1 MAAPLPGPAQAPIAL
16 YRDYFADASHD
27 VFNGSY
33 EAVLE
38 PYAIPTLGEAHT
50 PAAVRTLAQNCRT
63 QNIPT
68 AFLLL
73 HNDDN
78 LLHVYLQ
85 LEKFHPRAGMP
96 ATRWDNRMFICKGE
110 LHHNSHVAVEFR
122 EDYFNQIPANV
133 PVPNPEMIDAGYA
146 TDPTANLLGPN
157 DLRNDGIENLR
168 VRRTCFVPA
177 PYVPLFLAKPLSP
190 REAWEIVR
198 SQIVTDNRTAA
209 CRPLID
215 FLRCAICISQV
226 DHSPILAVNPPL
238 APLPD
243 SILLDR
249 RRSIIEQ
256 DFPLLNADL
265 AHIQHTEIAG
275 QLGLLVTES
284 RASRD
289 AENARRNL
297 EKNKPPS
304 LLLGPV
310 GTIRLARYCQVIS
323 HVDFPPFWIEIARNP
338 KSQHLNILQWE
349 INRVKDELNEPD
361 LQFLATASILEV
373 SKSLMWEM
381 THPDA
386 VTTGLNVFL
395 LAEQVMDEALS
406 RQQMY
411 EMLHGDGA
419 SPSLSDAAALLKSKA
434 GAPTM
439 LYHARQQIRRLEII
453 IKVLI
458 GTHHPLAQNLHTFCN
473 RMISN
478 EGRLHLLQADHLLL
492 PTMLCKKIAV
502 PTSNWFKN
510 QVASAAP
517 VTAPNFVQIFDD
529 IEEERPWEPVM
540 STAFLS
546 AIGLSTFRLPSPRPT
561 LANRPGPSPHSGGP
575 PPAATPPADNSDRVN
590 NIHFNSS
597 LFDIYKDSTISCRTL
612 RIKIRANELPA
623 LPLSKVDNNP
633 ICIAW
638 HCKSMCNTNC
648 GRKADH
654 VQYSAAEYAPLVQWC
669 GEHFSTE

>member
-1 MAAPLPGPAQAPIAL
+1 MAAPPPGPAQAPTVF
-16 YRDYFADASHD
+16 YRDYFADAAHD
-27 VFNGSY
+27 VFNGAY

-38 PYAIPTLGEAHT
+38 PYGIPGVGDAHT

-78 LLHVYLQ
+78 LIHVYLQ

-96 ATRWDNRMFICKGE
+96 ATRWDDRMFISKGE
-110 LHHNSHVAVEFR
+110 LHHNSQVTVEFR
-122 EDYFNQIPANV
+122 EDYFNQIAANV
-133 PVPNPEMIDAGYA
+133 AVPSPEMIDAGYA
-146 TDPTANLLGPN
+146 VDPAANLLGPN
-157 DLRNDGIENLR
+157 DIRNDGITNLR

-190 REAWEIVR
+190 REAWDTVR
-198 SQIVTDNRTAA
+198 SQIVTDNRQEA

-215 FLRCAICISQV
+215 YLRCAICITQANE
-226 DHSPILAVNPPL
+226 SPTVAVNPPL

-243 SILLDR
+243 PILLDR
-249 RRSIIEQ
+249 RRKIIEQ
-256 DFPLLNADL
+256 DFPLLNSQL
-265 AHIQHTEIAG
+265 ANVQHTEIAG

-284 RASRD
+284 RATRE
-289 AENARRNL
+289 AENARRTL

-323 HVDFPPFWIEIARNP
+323 HLEFPPFWIEIARNP

-373 SKSLMWEM
+373 SKGLMWEM

-395 LAEQVMDEALS
+395 LAEQLMEDALS

-439 LYHARQQIRRLEII
+439 LYHARQQIRRFEIL

-458 GTHHPLAQNLHTFCN
+458 GTRHPLAQNLNAFCN

-510 QVASAAP
+510 QVSSAAP
-517 VTAPNFVQIFDD
+517 VPAPNFVQIFDD

-546 AIGLSTFRLPSPRPT
+546 AIGLSTFRLPTPRPQVQP
-561 LANRPGPSPHSGGP
+561 RISPNAAAV
-575 PPAATPPADNSDRVN
+575 PPADSPADNSDRVN
-590 NIHFNSS
+590 NVHFNAT
-597 LFDIYKDSTISCRTL
+597 LFQVYKDSAVSCRTL
-612 RIKIRANELPA
+612 RIKIRNNELPA
-623 LPLSKVDNNP
+623 LPLSKVDNKP
-633 ICIAW
+633 VCVAW

-654 VQYSAAEYAPLVQWC
+654 VQYSGAEYEQLTQWC
-669 GEHFSTE
+669 GEHFSLE